1 MARSDRLGGGS
12 AWMAIL
18 LLLVTGCARHGDDDV
33 PDPPLVYEEALP
45 PDPQYD
51 ETNVLFVSPDGSDSS
66 GGGSFASPLRTIARA
81 LDAAA
86 AGKTIVLRAGVYREA
101 VRVRTPNIT
110 IRSHAGEWAIIQCPA
125 SDPDLDVTV
134 LFDVDASGGKLQRL
148 EVVGGYYYGVMFQ
161 TRWDW
166 GDASDRSGASRLL
179 LEDCRIHDTGRDCVK
194 ITPGCDDIVI
204 RRCEI
209 YRSGRRDN
217 GNAEGIDNVNGDRM
231 VIEDCE
237 IHDIAT
243 NGLYFKGGATDCVA
257 QRNRI
262 HACGGGGIMI
272 GFDTS
277 PEFFD
282 LKANPGYYESINGVL
297 RNNIIYD
304 TGYAGIGIYA
314 SLKPRIYNNTVFNV
328 AASGQNALHFGI
340 SFQDWEPEAKR
351 PPTAEPDIRNNIFV
365 QAAGGDEHIVRIRH
379 ADELGGLSALS
390 GMPSMSN
397 NIYFKINGGSCLFF
411 DQRPSSHA
419 QGISLAQWQDHIRGD
434 AGSLQADPLLDS
446 QKKLPASSP
455 AIDKGLDNTIVRY
468 DIDRVVR
475 TSPYDIGGDEY

>member
-1 MARSDRLGGGS
+1 
-12 AWMAIL
+12 MAIL
-18 LLLVTGCARHGDDDV
+18 LLLATGCARDGDDADGGGDV
-33 PDPPLVYEEALP
+33 PDPPQVYEETLP

-51 ETNVLFVSPDGSDSS
+51 EANAFFVSTDGSDS
-66 GGGSFASPLRTIARA
+66 GRDGSFASPFRTIARA
-81 LDAAA
+81 LETAA

-101 VRVRTPNIT
+101 VRVRIPGIT
-110 IRSHAGEWAIIQCPA
+110 IRSHAGEWAVIQCPV

-161 TRWDW
+161 TKWDW
-166 GDASDRSGASRLL
+166 GDAGDRSGASRLL

-209 YRSGRRDN
+209 FGSGRRDN

-231 VIEDCE
+231 IVEDCR

-243 NGLYFKGGATDCVA
+243 NGLYFKGGAADCVA

-262 HACGGGGIMI
+262 HACGGGGIMV

-282 LKANPGYYESINGVL
+282 LQANPGYYESINGVL

-314 SLKPRIYNNTVFNV
+314 SLKPRIYNNTVFN
-328 AASGQNALHFGI
+328 AAAGGQNALHFGI
-340 SFQDWEPEAKR
+340 SFQDWEPKAKR

-365 QAAGGDEHIVRIRH
+365 QAAGGDDHIVRIRY

-397 NIYFKINGGSCLFF
+397 NIYFKIGGGSCLFF

-434 AGSLQADPLLDS
+434 GGSLQADPLLDP

-455 AIDKGLDNTIVRY
+455 AIDQGLDNTIVRY